1 MVEQINIEFLKNF
14 REDFKDAVKELEE
27 KHGIVI
33 HLGNISYKNS
43 QFTSKLEVR
52 LDSVSPNQK
61 YIDTFK
67 LLYKMYGLD
76 EDMLGKTFNACGKTL
91 KFVGL
96 DSKKRNYPCICEGNG
111 KSYKLSVEQLKLHLN
126 QVV

>member
-33 HLGNISYKNS
+33 HLGNISYNNS

>member
-1 MVEQINIEFLKNF
+1 MVERITVEMLKNF
-14 REDFKDAVKELEE
+14 REDFKDTVKDLEE
-27 KHGIVI
+27 KYGIVI
-33 HLGNISYKNS
+33 TLGNISYSESNFHGKIECRLESVSANK
-43 QFTSKLEVR
+43 KLE
-52 LDSVSPNQK
+52 
-61 YIDTFK
+61 DTFK
-67 LLYKMYGLD
+67 ALYKLYGLD
-76 EDMLGKTFNACGKTL
+76 EDMLGKTFSACGKTL

>member
-1 MVEQINIEFLKNF
+1 MAERITVELLKNF
-14 REDFKDAVKELEE
+14 RQDFKDAVKDLEE
-27 KHGIVI
+27 KYDIVI
-33 HLGNISYKNS
+33 TLGNISYSESNFHGKIECRLASVSANK
-43 QFTSKLEVR
+43 KLE
-52 LDSVSPNQK
+52 
-61 YIDTFK
+61 DTFK
-67 LLYKMYGLD
+67 ALYKLYGLD

>member
-1 MVEQINIEFLKNF
+1 MTERITVEMLKNF
-14 REDFKDAVKELEE
+14 REDFKDTVKDLEE
-27 KHGIVI
+27 KYGIVI
-33 HLGNISYKNS
+33 TLGNISYSESNFHGKIECRLESVSANK
-43 QFTSKLEVR
+43 KLE
-52 LDSVSPNQK
+52 
-61 YIDTFK
+61 DTFK
-67 LLYKMYGLD
+67 ALYKFYGLD

-96 DSKKRNYPCICEGNG
+96 DRKKRNYPCICEGNG